1 MKKLIMEFKPFIGSR
16 SRDKND
22 HVTKVSKVVL
32 EMMVA

>member
-1 MKKLIMEFKPFIGSR
+1 MKKLIMEFNPFIGSR

-22 HVTKVSKVVL
+22 HAIKVSKVVL